1 MNLASRMFIPGSRR
15 AISTALRPCTRGQHL
30 FPPQKTF
37 VRGAAVVPGIFPIH
51 KLPLLTFLRHQSV
64 SPKSAEIEDAPPQIK
79 PRYKIIYTC
88 GVYDIYLAMLMI
100 VVKSGQKRPLVNSRY
115 HHGTVIIRCE
125 GCRNLHLIADHL
137 KIISEARVEL
147 EDILQGKVPVR
158 RGVYLEDR
166 GSVVEFGE
174 PEAEAEI
181 EELAA
186 PETSKQE
193 EK

>member
-1 MNLASRMFIPGSRR
+1 MWSVRHIPCYADDS
-15 AISTALRPCTRGQHL
+15 C
-30 FPPQKTF
+30 
-37 VRGAAVVPGIFPIH
+37 
-51 KLPLLTFLRHQSV
+51 
-64 SPKSAEIEDAPPQIK
+64 
-79 PRYKIIYTC
+79 
-88 GVYDIYLAMLMI
+88 
-100 VVKSGQKRPLVNSRY
+100 QKRSEETFSKQSY